1 MTALLTLNAFLL
13 FIIAVK
19 LERAAVQQF
28 TLDDDD
34 INYNDWEFNR

>member
-1 MTALLTLNAFLL
+1 MPILLAINAFLL

-19 LERAAVQQF
+19 IERAAAQQF
-28 TLDDDD
+28 TLDNDD

>member
-1 MTALLTLNAFLL
+1 MAALLTLNAFLL

-19 LERAAVQQF
+19 VERAAAKQF
-28 TLDDDD
+28 SLDNDD